1 MHSRTLGVTLFALA
15 GLVTL
20 SGCIIVS
27 RNDSSLVDGWSGP
40 SETRTL
46 TVAHVAGSR
55 LDVRTRNGSVE
66 VRQGGVDEVTITATI
81 RARSQDRLSKATLIA
96 HRDAAG
102 TLEVRVEWPDGPR
115 SGEGASIVV
124 VTPSA
129 AKVSARSSNGPMV
142 VHLADCREVDAES
155 SNGDIIVDAPG
166 AIVKASSSNGKV
178 ELEGVAGAQVAT
190 SNDSVRI
197 SLGADAIG
205 PVEIRTS
212 NGPVDLCV
220 GPAFGGLLGTA
231 TSNARVRMD
240 VARAV
245 ARGGGFD
252 FGPGVRSVIRTS
264 NAPIRV
270 RGT

>member
-27 RNDSSLVDGWSGP
+27 RNDSPLVDGWSGP

-81 RARSQDRLSKATLIA
+81 RARSQDRLSKTTLTA
-96 HRDAAG
+96 KRDAEG

-115 SGEGASIVV
+115 SNEGASIVV

-129 AKVSARSSNGPMV
+129 AKVSALGSNGPIV
-142 VHLADCREVDAES
+142 VRLSDCREVDAES
-155 SNGDIIVDAPG
+155 SNGDIVVEAPG

-178 ELEGVAGAQVAT
+178 ELEGVSGAKVKT
-190 SNDSVRI
+190 SNDRVQI
-197 SLGADAIG
+197 ALGADATG

-212 NGPVDLCV
+212 NASVDLSV
-220 GPAFGGLLGTA
+220 GPAFGGLLGAT
-231 TSNARVRMD
+231 TSNARVRLD
-240 VARAV
+240 VPRAAARD
-245 ARGGGFD
+245 GGFD
-252 FGPGVRSVIRTS
+252 FGPGVPSVIKTS
-264 NAPIRV
+264 NAPIRI
-270 RGT
+270 RGG